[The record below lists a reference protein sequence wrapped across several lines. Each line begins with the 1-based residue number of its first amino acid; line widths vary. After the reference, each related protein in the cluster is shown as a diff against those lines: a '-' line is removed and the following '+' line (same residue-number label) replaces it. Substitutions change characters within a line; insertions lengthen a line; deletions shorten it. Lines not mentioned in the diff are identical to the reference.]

1 MAIKTPLSRPNKVL
15 KKLPKLSRLKIV
27 GRGPLRFFSRHW
39 VEAKAM
45 AREDGVFILTRK
57 CFGGSV
63 SENSFWKRFGLSLN
77 SLHTLLE
84 LSEGNYTTEMHFS
97 LKAAKK
103 LTYSITFCKSVK
115 YWKTSLG
122 RRQTKTITELL
133 DFRSKS
139 RKSRSQNLQ
148 RGPPKSRLLS
158 VPKHA

>member
-1 MAIKTPLSRPNKVL
+1 MAIKTPLSRPNKVFQ
-15 KKLPKLSRLKIV
+15 LPNLSRLNFRWP
-27 GRGPLRFFSRHW
+27 GRR
-39 VEAKAM
+39 
-45 AREDGVFILTRK
+45 GVFSWHWRSKGKGAKWSLYFCRK
-57 CFGGSV
+57 CFGDL
-63 SENSFWKRFGLSLN
+63 FWKRFGLSLN
-77 SLHTLLE
+77 SLHTLLKT
-84 LSEGNYTTEMHFS
+84 SEGKYTTEMQP
-97 LKAAKK
+97 LEGCKT

-139 RKSRSQNLQ
+139 RKSRLQNLQ

>member
-1 MAIKTPLSRPNKVL
+1 MAIKTPLSRPKQRL
-15 KKLPKLSRLKIV
+15 KKLPEPFAVKFSLARKTRCFFVTLSRSK
-27 GRGPLRFFSRHW
+27 GNG
-39 VEAKAM
+39 
-45 AREDGVFILTRK
+45 ARRWSLYFCRK
-57 CFGGSV
+57 CFGDL
-63 SENSFWKRFGLSLN
+63 FWKRFGLSLN
-77 SLHTLLE
+77 SLHTLLKT
-84 LSEGNYTTEMHFS
+84 SEGKYTTEMQP
-97 LKAAKK
+97 LEGCKT